1 MTLAKVVK
9 LWHRC
14 KILRLISHIFR
25 PFAPLIAEKAVNSP
39 NDMEGLLQ
47 YIWQHRLWLSEDMV
61 TNDGRRVRVI
71 DPGLLNTDAGPD
83 FFNAKV
89 EIDGHLWVGNVEI
102 HVRASDWK
110 RHHHDEDPAYDS
122 VILHVVEKDDAPVQR
137 INGELIP
144 QVELRVSPRFNEC
157 YDRLVNAKVELP
169 CAARLKEV
177 PPLTVTEWIEALAF
191 ERLHGKV
198 DRVRELYDRYN
209 GSWQDICYVLLAR
222 TLGFGINND
231 AFERLAR
238 VTPLRLLHKH
248 SDSILQVE
256 ALLFG
261 QAGLLN
267 GAHDSET
274 YYQQLTR
281 EYAFLANKFSLR
293 PIEGTAWRL
302 FRSRPQ
308 NFPYRRIALLAQ
320 FVHGGFNLMNDILN
334 IEDTKA
340 LRQLFDLE
348 LSGYWT
354 THFSF
359 GKPSPSAG
367 HALSGSSIDIV
378 LINTVAPLYYAYG
391 ELTDDYRM
399 TDRAI
404 ALLEDIR
411 PEHNSIVTM
420 FKAAGIK
427 CDNALTSQAL
437 IQLRRNYCEA
447 RKCIYCRLGHRL
459 LATDARQA

>member
-1 MTLAKVVK
+1 
-9 LWHRC
+9 
-14 KILRLISHIFR
+14 
-25 PFAPLIAEKAVNSP
+25 
-39 NDMEGLLQ
+39 MEGLLQ
-47 YIWQHRLWLSEDMV
+47 YIWQHKLWFS
-61 TNDGRRVRVI
+61 VRVI
-71 DPGLLNTDAGPD
+71 DPGLLNTNSGPD

-122 VILHVVEKDDAPVQR
+122 VILHVVEKDDAPVTR
-137 INGELIP
+137 INGETIP
-144 QVELRVSPRFNEC
+144 QVELKVSPRFNEC
-157 YDRLVNAKVELP
+157 YARLVTAQVELP
-169 CAARLKEV
+169 CAARIKEV
-177 PPLTVTEWIEALAF
+177 PALTF
-191 ERLHGKV
+191 ERLHSKV
-198 DRVRELYDRYN
+198 DRVQELYDRYN
-209 GSWQDICYVLLAR
+209 GSWEDICYVMLAR

-238 VTPLRLLHKH
+238 ITPLRLLHKH

-267 GAHDSET
+267 GAHSEEP
-274 YYQQLTR
+274 YYQQLMR

-320 FVHGGFNLMNDILN
+320 FVQGGFNLMNDILN
-334 IEDTKA
+334 AQDTKA
-340 LRQLFDLE
+340 LRQLFDIE

-354 THFSF
+354 THYSF

-367 HALSGSSIDIV
+367 RALSNSSIDIV
-378 LINTVAPLYYAYG
+378 LINTVAPLYYARG
-391 ELTDDYRM
+391 EMTDDYEM

-404 ALLEDIR
+404 ALLEDLR
-411 PEHNSIVTM
+411 PEQNSIVAM
-420 FKAAGIK
+420 FRAAGLK
-427 CDNALTSQAL
+427 CDDALTSQAL

-447 RKCIYCRLGHRL
+447 RKCIYCRIGHRL
-459 LATDARQA
+459 LATDARH

>member
-1 MTLAKVVK
+1 
-9 LWHRC
+9 
-14 KILRLISHIFR
+14 
-25 PFAPLIAEKAVNSP
+25 
-39 NDMEGLLQ
+39 MEGLLQ
-47 YIWQHRLWLSEDMV
+47 YIWQHKLWLNEDMV

-71 DPGLLNTDAGPD
+71 DPGLLNTDSGPD

-89 EIDGHLWVGNVEI
+89 EIEGRTWVGNVEI

-110 RHHHDEDPAYDS
+110 RHHHDEDPAYDN
-122 VILHVVEKDDAPVQR
+122 VILHVVEKDDAPVTR

-144 QVELRVSPRFNEC
+144 QVVLQVSPRFNEC
-157 YDRLVNAKVELP
+157 YDQLVNARVELP

-177 PPLTVTEWIEALAF
+177 PSLVVTEWIEALAF

-198 DRVRELYDRYN
+198 DRVRDLYDRYH
-209 GSWQDICYVLLAR
+209 GSWEDICYVMLAR
-222 TLGFGINND
+222 TLGFGINNE

-238 VTPLRLLHKH
+238 VTPLRLLSKH
-248 SDSILQVE
+248 SDSIVQVE

-261 QAGLLN
+261 QSGLLN
-267 GAHDSET
+267 GSHSDDA

-293 PIEGTAWRL
+293 PIEATAWRL

-320 FVHGGFNLMNDILN
+320 FVHGGFNLMNDI
-334 IEDTKA
+334 ISAEDTKA
-340 LRQLFDLE
+340 LRQLFDIE

-359 GKPSPSAG
+359 GKPSPTAG
-367 HALSGSSIDIV
+367 KALSNSSIDIV
-378 LINTVAPLYYAYG
+378 LINTVAPLYYARG
-391 ELTDDYRM
+391 EMTDDCRM
-399 TDRAI
+399 TDRAVV
-404 ALLEDIR
+404 LLEDIR
-411 PEHNSIVTM
+411 PEQNSIVAM
-420 FKAAGIK
+420 FGKAGIK
-427 CDNALTSQAL
+427 CNDALTSQAL
-437 IQLRRNYCEA
+437 IELRRNYCET

-459 LATDARQA
+459 LATDARRRPIT

>member
-1 MTLAKVVK
+1 
-9 LWHRC
+9 
-14 KILRLISHIFR
+14 
-25 PFAPLIAEKAVNSP
+25 
-39 NDMEGLLQ
+39 MEGLLQ
-47 YIWQHRLWLSEDMV
+47 YIWQHKLWLSEDMV

-71 DPGLLNTDAGPD
+71 DQGLLNTDAGPD
-83 FFNAKV
+83 FFNAKI

-110 RHHHDEDPAYDS
+110 RHHHDEDPAYDN
-122 VILHVVEKDDAPVQR
+122 VILHVVEKDDAPVTR

-144 QVELRVSPRFNEC
+144 QVELKVSPRFNEC
-157 YDRLVNAKVELP
+157 YDRLVNAHVELP

-177 PPLTVTEWIEALAF
+177 PQLTVTEWIEALAF

-198 DRVRELYDRYN
+198 DRVQELYDRYN
-209 GSWQDICYVLLAR
+209 GSWEDICYVMLAR

-261 QAGLLN
+261 QAGLLDN
-267 GAHDSET
+267 DELASES
-274 YYQQLTR
+274 YFQQLKR

-320 FVHGGFNLMNDILN
+320 FVQGGFNLMNDILN
-334 IEDTKA
+334 AKDTKE
-340 LRQLFDLE
+340 LRQLFDIE

-354 THFSF
+354 THYSF

-367 HALSGSSIDIV
+367 RALSKGSIDIV
-378 LINTVAPLYYAYG
+378 LINTVAPLYYARG
-391 ELTDDYRM
+391 EMTDDSTM
-399 TDRAI
+399 CDRAI
-404 ALLEDIR
+404 ELLEDLR
-411 PEHNSIVTM
+411 PEQNSIVAM
-420 FKAAGIK
+420 FKAAGLR
-427 CDNALTSQAL
+427 CDDALTSQAL

-459 LATDARQA
+459 LATDARQG

>member
-1 MTLAKVVK
+1 
-9 LWHRC
+9 
-14 KILRLISHIFR
+14 
-25 PFAPLIAEKAVNSP
+25 
-39 NDMEGLLQ
+39 MEGLLQ

-61 TNDGRRVRVI
+61 TNDGRKVRVI
-71 DPGLLNTDAGPD
+71 DPGRLNTDAGPD

-122 VILHVVEKDDAPVQR
+122 VILHVVEKDDAPVHR

-157 YDRLVNAKVELP
+157 YDRLVNATVELP
-169 CAARLKEV
+169 CASRLKEV
-177 PPLTVTEWIEALAF
+177 PSLTVTEWIEALAF
-191 ERLHGKV
+191 ERLHSKV

-209 GSWQDICYVLLAR
+209 GSWEDICYVMLAR

-248 SDSILQVE
+248 SDSIVQVE

-267 GAHDSET
+267 GSYDNDT

-281 EYAFLANKFSLR
+281 EYAFLANKFSLH

-320 FVHGGFNLMNDILN
+320 FVHNGFNLMNDILTAAS
-334 IEDTKA
+334 DAKA
-340 LRQLFDLE
+340 LRQLFDIE

-354 THFSF
+354 THYSF
-359 GKPSPSAG
+359 GKPSPGAG
-367 HALSGSSIDIV
+367 RALSNNSIDIV
-378 LINTVAPLYYAYG
+378 LINTVAPLYYARG
-391 ELTDDYRM
+391 EMTDDNEM
-399 TDRAI
+399 IDCAV
-404 ALLEDIR
+404 ALLEDLR
-411 PEHNSIVTM
+411 PEKNSIVTM
-420 FKAAGIK
+420 FGNAGIK
-427 CDNALTSQAL
+427 CDDALTSQAL

-459 LATDARQA
+459 LATDAHSS

>member
-1 MTLAKVVK
+1 
-9 LWHRC
+9 
-14 KILRLISHIFR
+14 
-25 PFAPLIAEKAVNSP
+25 
-39 NDMEGLLQ
+39 MEGLLQ
-47 YIWQHRLWLSEDMV
+47 YIWQHKLWLSEDMV

-122 VILHVVEKDDAPVQR
+122 VILHVVEKDDAPVHR

-157 YDRLVNAKVELP
+157 YDRLINATVELP
-169 CAARLKEV
+169 CAARIKEV
-177 PPLTVTEWIEALAF
+177 PQLTVTEWIEALAF

-209 GSWQDICYVLLAR
+209 GSWEDICYVMLAR

-256 ALLFG
+256 ALLLG

-293 PIEGTAWRL
+293 PIEGSAWRL

-320 FVHGGFNLMNDILN
+320 FVHGGFNLMNDILDAAG
-334 IEDTKA
+334 DTSA
-340 LRQLFDLE
+340 LRELFDVE
-348 LSGYWT
+348 LSGYWA
-354 THFSF
+354 THYSF

-367 HALSGSSIDIV
+367 RALSSGSIDIV
-378 LINTVAPLYYAYG
+378 LINVVAPLYYARG
-391 ELTDDYRM
+391 EMTDDYTM

-404 ALLEDIR
+404 ELLEDLR
-411 PEHNSIVTM
+411 PERNSIVTM
-420 FKAAGIK
+420 FQNAGIR

-437 IQLRRNYCEA
+437 IQLRRSYCEA

-459 LATDARQA
+459 LATDARSQ

>member
-1 MTLAKVVK
+1 
-9 LWHRC
+9 
-14 KILRLISHIFR
+14 
-25 PFAPLIAEKAVNSP
+25 
-39 NDMEGLLQ
+39 MEGLLQ
-47 YIWQHRLWLSEDMV
+47 YIWQHKLWLSEDMV

-122 VILHVVEKDDAPVQR
+122 VILHVVEKDDAPVHR

-157 YDRLVNAKVELP
+157 YDRLVNATVELP
-169 CAARLKEV
+169 CAARIKEV
-177 PPLTVTEWIEALAF
+177 PQLTVTEWIEALAF

-209 GSWQDICYVLLAR
+209 GSWEDICYVMLAR

-293 PIEGTAWRL
+293 PIEGSAWRL

-320 FVHGGFNLMNDILN
+320 FVHGGFNLMNDILDAAG
-334 IEDTKA
+334 DTSA
-340 LRQLFDLE
+340 LRELFDVE
-348 LSGYWT
+348 LSGYWA
-354 THFSF
+354 THYSF

-367 HALSGSSIDIV
+367 RALSSGSIDIV
-378 LINTVAPLYYAYG
+378 LINVVAPLYYARG
-391 ELTDDYRM
+391 EMTDDYSM

-404 ALLEDIR
+404 ELLEDLR
-411 PEHNSIVTM
+411 PERNSIVTM
-420 FKAAGIK
+420 FQNAGIR
-427 CDNALTSQAL
+427 CNNALTSQAL
-437 IQLRRNYCEA
+437 IQLRRSYCEA

-459 LATDARQA
+459 LATDARSQ